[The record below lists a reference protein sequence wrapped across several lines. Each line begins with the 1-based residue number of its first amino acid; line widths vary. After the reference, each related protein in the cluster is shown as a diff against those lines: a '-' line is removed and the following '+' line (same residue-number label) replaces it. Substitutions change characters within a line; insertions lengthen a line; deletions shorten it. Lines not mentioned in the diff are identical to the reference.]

1 MQNEYDFDQDTDVKR
16 QEQALTIVAFT
27 ETIEA
32 LIQNFEP
39 FVESLSREHQA
50 EGKVYLSKLKALYST
65 LSDNTTD
72 ISKALV
78 NSDNLTSKYP
88 SKIKRLGIA
97 SDLIKAVKQQGLT
110 VKACSDRFG
119 ISPQSIKQFF
129 EVYDAASPAERVK
142 ITRNDVYDIER
153 NMQNVHAMLL
163 RLMSRFE
170 ADGDISAK
178 LIGEYRQILTMAERQ
193 QKEWNR
199 IRQNQLS
206 DVVCEILA
214 HYCNKES
221 RALVLQKF
229 RDIGVKGLSPAQ
241 AEPKPIVEV
250 IP

>member
-1 MQNEYDFDQDTDVKR
+1 MQNEYDFERNDDAKR

-27 ETIEA
+27 ETIET
-32 LIQNFEP
+32 LIQNFEL
-39 FVESLSREHQA
+39 FVESLGREHQA
-50 EGKVYLSKLKALYST
+50 EGKVYLSKLKALYAT

-97 SDLIKAVKQQGLT
+97 SDLIKAVKQQGLSFNAT
-110 VKACSDRFG
+110 AEKFG
-119 ISPQSIKQFF
+119 ISPQSVRQFF

-142 ITRNDVYDIER
+142 ITKNDVYNIER

-170 ADGDISAK
+170 SDGDISAK
-178 LIGEYRQILTMAERQ
+178 LISEYGKLLTMAERQ

-199 IRQNQLS
+199 IRQNQLGN
-206 DVVCEILA
+206 VVGEILQ
-214 HYCNKES
+214 HYCTPEA
-221 RALVLQKF
+221 RTLVIDKLRQ
-229 RDIGVKGLSPAQ
+229 IGVKGLSPAQ
-241 AEPKPIVEV
+241 AAPKPIVEV
-250 IP
+250 LP